1 MVTEE
6 QPSTPLH
13 GAEDA
18 TKEQEIPKMK
28 NEQTDTPH
36 DETPALSEA
45 LTSNIMAA
53 IGDLGTKPKSDRSG
67 ENPGPKK
74 PLSSRQKK
82 LLTALVKISDV
93 QAACKAAGV
102 GRTAAYGWLKNPDF
116 RDELNRLRDN
126 ALSDALTHIKTY
138 TTQAVDQ
145 LALLMK
151 SEDERIRRQAC
162 NDILSHALNI
172 RTKETLDQRLQAL
185 ERKIEKR
192 FW

>member
-1 MVTEE
+1 MDNERTGTPNDEN
-6 QPSTPLH
+6 PS
-13 GAEDA
+13 
-18 TKEQEIPKMK
+18 
-28 NEQTDTPH
+28 
-36 DETPALSEA
+36 LSEDLA
-45 LTSNIMAA
+45 GRIMAA
-53 IGDLGTKPKSDRSG
+53 IGDLGTKPKSNRAG
-67 ENPGPKK
+67 ENPDPKK
-74 PLSSRQKK
+74 PLSARQKK

-102 GRTAAYGWLKNPDF
+102 GRTAAYCWLKNQDF

-138 TTQAVDQ
+138 TIQAVDQ

-151 SEDERIRRQAC
+151 SEDEQMRRQIC

-172 RTKETLDQRLQAL
+172 RKKETLDKRVQAL
-185 ERKIEKR
+185 ESKIEKR